1 MAYSLPAFPINDVLS
16 MFTAGLSD
24 RVVSNQV
31 RVEAEAD
38 FYLSQAEILFH
49 SPYDREKPFRPYL
62 HMQGKTDL
70 VAGDFPYGIKNLT
83 LKTSKARTLDFYYEF
98 SDQELADLVL
108 KGLYRPGFVPPEA
121 LYTHVLELPVTAE
134 VLFIEAE
141 GELPLAFVDIL
152 NPRNLEID
160 EPSSGYKLGDYFEAV
175 ELPDEKVYEA
185 LQFGELED
193 ELFEDSQEAEGPVYD
208 QDLDQE
214 AQVSDPAV
222 EALYSQVQARM
233 AVRQDEK
240 RVLPDRGVY
249 KKDKNIL
256 SLDEN
261 EQDQEKDKEI
271 LDLDAESKPGKK
283 KKKLLDTGKAFKDQ
297 KAREAFKENQ
307 EAIKLEE
314 VEEVLED
321 LDSDLSADDLIQ
333 DKDLFVD
340 KTESYKETGK
350 KVQRAVQEQEG
361 DEKDQDDQDIRR
373 KKKDDYGP
381 DF

>member
-83 LKTSKARTLDFYYEF
+83 LETSKARTLDFYYEF

-152 NPRNLEID
+152 NPRNLEIN
-160 EPSSGYKLGDYFEAV
+160 ESLSGYKLGDYFEAV

-222 EALYSQVQARM
+222 EALYSQVQTRM

-249 KKDKNIL
+249 KQDKTIL
-256 SLDEN
+256 MADE
-261 EQDQEKDKEI
+261 DSQEDERDKKV
-271 LDLDAESKPGKK
+271 LDLDNKVKPKK
-283 KKKLLDTGKAFKDQ
+283 KKELAFDMGKAQ
-297 KAREAFKENQ
+297 KAREAVKENQ

-314 VEEVLED
+314 VEKSLED
-321 LDSDLSADDLIQ
+321 LDSDLSAKDIIQ

-350 KVQRAVQEQEG
+350 KVQRAVQEQED